1 MAYIT
6 QEMKKELAPA
16 IKSVLKKF
24 GVKGT
29 ISINHSTSLNV
40 NIKEGIID
48 FIGIYNAEAKK
59 QVERGNIRYYG
70 REITSGYYQENAY
83 RVYDPYDRE
92 LNIVEKFINEL
103 QVAMRGTMYYNND
116 DIMTDYFDSAYF
128 MGINIGKYNKPYKLT
143 ETS

>member
-29 ISINHSTSLNV
+29 ISINHNTSLNV
-40 NIKEGIID
+40 NIKEGDVD
-48 FIGIYNAEAKK
+48 FIGIYNAEAKT
-59 QVERGNIRYYG
+59 QVERGNISWYG
-70 REITSGYYQENAY
+70 RKITHGYYQENPY
-83 RVYDPYDRE
+83 RVYEPYDRK
-92 LNIVEKFINEL
+92 LTIVEKFINEL

>member
-29 ISINHSTSLNV
+29 ISINHNTSLNV
-40 NIKEGIID
+40 NIKEGDID
-48 FIGIYNAEAKK
+48 FIGIYNAEAKT
-59 QVERGNIRYYG
+59 QVERGNISWYG
-70 REITSGYYQENAY
+70 RKITHGYYQENPY
-83 RVYDPYDRE
+83 RVYEPYDRK
-92 LNIVEKFINEL
+92 LTIVEKFINEL
-103 QVAMRGTMYYNND
+103 QVAMRGTMYYNNN

>member
-29 ISINHSTSLNV
+29 ISINHNTSLNV
-40 NIKEGIID
+40 NIKEGIVD
-48 FIGIYNAEAKK
+48 FIGIFNADVKAL
-59 QVERGNIRYYG
+59 VDRGDISGFG
-70 REITSGYYQENAY
+70 RQINEGYYQENPY
-83 RVYDPYDRE
+83 RVYEPYDRE
-92 LNIVEKFINEL
+92 LTSVEKFVNEL
-103 QVAMRGTMYYNND
+103 QIAMRGTMYYNND

-128 MGINIGKYNKPYKLT
+128 MGINIGKYDKPYKLT

>member
-29 ISINHSTSLNV
+29 ISINHNTSLNV
-40 NIKEGIID
+40 NIKEGVLD
-48 FIGIYNAEAKK
+48 FIGEANQRNKEYS
-59 QVERGNIRYYG
+59 ERNGSHFHVVG
-70 REITSGYYQENAY
+70 GYYQENAY
-83 RVYDPYDRE
+83 RGRTTDEPTAIDNFLEEIRD
-92 LNIVEKFINEL
+92 
-103 QVAMRGTMYYNND
+103 AMRGTLYYNND

>member
-29 ISINHSTSLNV
+29 ISINHNTSLNV
-40 NIKEGIID
+40 NIKEGDVD
-48 FIGIYNAEAKK
+48 FIGIYNAEAKALAD
-59 QVERGNIRYYG
+59 RGNIRGYG
-70 REITSGYYQENAY
+70 KQICDGYYQENSY
-83 RVYDPYDRE
+83 RVYEPYDRE
-92 LNIVEKFINEL
+92 LTIVEKFINEL

>member
-29 ISINHSTSLNV
+29 ISINHNTSLNV
-40 NIKEGIID
+40 NIKEGDID
-48 FIGIYNAEAKK
+48 FIGIYNAEAKT
-59 QVERGNIRYYG
+59 QVERGNISWYG
-70 REITSGYYQENAY
+70 RKITHGYYQENPY
-83 RVYDPYDRE
+83 RVYEPYDRK
-92 LNIVEKFINEL
+92 LTIVEKFINEL

>member
-29 ISINHSTSLNV
+29 ISINHNTSLNV
-40 NIKEGIID
+40 NIKEGDVD
-48 FIGIYNAEAKK
+48 FIGIYNAEAKALAD
-59 QVERGNIRYYG
+59 RGNIRGYG
-70 REITSGYYQENAY
+70 KQICVGYYQENSY
-83 RVYDPYDRE
+83 RVYEPYDRE
-92 LNIVEKFINEL
+92 LTIVEKFINEL

>member
-29 ISINHSTSLNV
+29 ISINHNTSLNV
-40 NIKEGIID
+40 NIKEGDID

-59 QVERGNIRYYG
+59 QVERGNISWYG
-70 REITSGYYQENAY
+70 RKITTGHYQENPY
-83 RVYDPYDRE
+83 RVYEPYDRE
-92 LNIVEKFINEL
+92 LSIVEKFINEL

-128 MGINIGKYNKPYKLT
+128 MGINIGKWNKPYKLT

>member
-29 ISINHSTSLNV
+29 ISINHNTSLNV
-40 NIKEGIID
+40 NIKEGDID
-48 FIGIYNAEAKK
+48 FIGIYNAEAKT
-59 QVERGNIRYYG
+59 QVERGNISWYG
-70 REITSGYYQENAY
+70 RKITHGYYQENPY
-83 RVYDPYDRE
+83 RVYEPYDRE
-92 LNIVEKFINEL
+92 LTIVEKFINEL
-103 QVAMRGTMYYNND
+103 QVAMRGTMYYNNN

>member
-40 NIKEGIID
+40 NIKEGIVD
-48 FIGIYNAEAKK
+48 FIGIFNADVKAL
-59 QVERGNIRYYG
+59 VDRGDISGFG
-70 REITSGYYQENAY
+70 RQINEGYYQENPY
-83 RVYDPYDRE
+83 RVYEPYDRE
-92 LNIVEKFINEL
+92 LTIVEKFVNEL
-103 QVAMRGTMYYNND
+103 QIAMRGTMYYNND

-128 MGINIGKYNKPYKLT
+128 MGINIGKYDKPYKLT

>member
-29 ISINHSTSLNV
+29 ISINHNTSLNV
-40 NIKEGIID
+40 NIKEGDID

-59 QVERGNIRYYG
+59 QVERGNISWYG
-70 REITSGYYQENAY
+70 RKITTGHYQENPY
-83 RVYDPYDRE
+83 RVYEPYDRE
-92 LNIVEKFINEL
+92 LTIVEKFINEL

-128 MGINIGKYNKPYKLT
+128 MGINIGKWNKPYKLT